1 MPKLKDKKRDVSRSK
16 FRDSMGGAL
25 EVLKC
30 DRTSGLL
37 EVQLQDWMRGALE
50 VRIKGN
56 LKAGMKALRGQSLI
70 HHAVLGVVL
79 EVVDQDE
86 IAIDPRMLR

>member
-25 EVLKC
+25 E
-30 DRTSGLL
+30 
-37 EVQLQDWMRGALE
+37 Q
-50 VRIKGN
+50 RIKGN
-56 LKAGMKALRGQSLI
+56 LKAGLKALRGQSLI
-70 HHAVLGVVL
+70 HHVVLGVVL

>member
-1 MPKLKDKKRDVSRSK
+1 MPKLKHKKRDASRSK
-16 FRDSMGGAL
+16 FRGS
-25 EVLKC
+25 
-30 DRTSGLL
+30 
-37 EVQLQDWMRGALE
+37 MRGALE

-70 HHAVLGVVL
+70 HHVVLGVVL